1 MSNFGGR
8 RGPNVSQYL
17 RDLNAINRQESSH
30 EEPFNMEEDLALFT
44 NTQFFDIETGQNT
57 DYQAH
62 PVKVDMEAPQSTSP
76 SDGMTPAPSVV
87 GDIATN
93 FDFSIQATILASYA
107 WSLMGNEQ
115 RIYRFISHKLYHPH
129 LLSKNPTPCVHGVL
143 LPLGTKVGPRRKP
156 AQGWPACEGKVA
168 ISGWEGDGVYGAIS
182 LGKASYL
189 GPEGI
194 CKTITYPSTLHLYSG
209 HDTRLFSNSTDHY
222 TMAGDFGFPDFAN
235 PYPSTPLNGFAD
247 GAQNFPPIQPN
258 APAGYSVPQQQPHYG
273 QQAAPQP
280 SNEKR
285 GSESGPGAGRGSLNF
300 EEASRHA
307 AEEDKRRRNTAASAR
322 FRIKK
327 KQREQALEKSAKE
340 MSEKVSVLESKV
352 QQLEME
358 NKWLKN
364 LLVEKNEGNEEIVTL
379 WKEFAAS
386 KAGSK
391 SSESK
396 AQSPVKEETR

>member
-1 MSNFGGR
+1 MSNFNGR

-17 RDLNAINRQESSH
+17 RDLNAINRQETAH

-44 NTQFFDIETGQNT
+44 NTQFFDFETNQTT
-57 DYQAH
+57 DYQAQ
-62 PVKVDMEAPQSTSP
+62 PLKVDIEAAQSTSP

-87 GDIATN
+87 GDIN
-93 FDFSIQATILASYA
+93 PNSFDFIQ
-107 WSLMGNEQ
+107 
-115 RIYRFISHKLYHPH
+115 
-129 LLSKNPTPCVHGVL
+129 
-143 LPLGTKVGPRRKP
+143 
-156 AQGWPACEGKVA
+156 
-168 ISGWEGDGVYGAIS
+168 
-182 LGKASYL
+182 
-189 GPEGI
+189 
-194 CKTITYPSTLHLYSG
+194 
-209 HDTRLFSNSTDHY
+209 
-222 TMAGDFGFPDFAN
+222 GDFSFPDFTST
-235 PYPSTPLNGFAD
+235 YPSTPLNGFAD
-247 GAQNFPPIQPN
+247 GAQNFPSMQPN
-258 APAGYSVPQQQPHYG
+258 ASTGYQPVQQQQQASHYG
-273 QQAAPQP
+273 QQATPQP
-280 SNEKR
+280 SAEKR

-364 LLVEKNEGNEEIVTL
+364 LLVEKNEGNDEIVTL

-386 KAGSK
+386 KSTDK
-391 SSESK
+391 SESK
-396 AQSPVKEETR
+396 AKSAVKEETR

>member
-1 MSNFGGR
+1 MSNFNGR

-17 RDLNAINRQESSH
+17 RDLNAINRQETAH

-44 NTQFFDIETGQNT
+44 NTQFFDFETNQTT
-57 DYQAH
+57 DYQAQ
-62 PVKVDMEAPQSTSP
+62 PLKVDIEAAQSTSP

-87 GDIATN
+87 GDIN
-93 FDFSIQATILASYA
+93 PSSFDFIQ
-107 WSLMGNEQ
+107 
-115 RIYRFISHKLYHPH
+115 
-129 LLSKNPTPCVHGVL
+129 
-143 LPLGTKVGPRRKP
+143 
-156 AQGWPACEGKVA
+156 
-168 ISGWEGDGVYGAIS
+168 
-182 LGKASYL
+182 
-189 GPEGI
+189 
-194 CKTITYPSTLHLYSG
+194 
-209 HDTRLFSNSTDHY
+209 
-222 TMAGDFGFPDFAN
+222 GDFSFPDFTST
-235 PYPSTPLNGFAD
+235 YPSTPLNGFAD
-247 GAQNFPPIQPN
+247 GAQNFPSMQPN
-258 APAGYSVPQQQPHYG
+258 APAGYQPVQQQ
-273 QQAAPQP
+273 QQASHYNQQATPQP
-280 SNEKR
+280 STEKH

-364 LLVEKNEGNEEIVTL
+364 LLVEKNEGNDEIVTL

-386 KAGSK
+386 KSTDK
-391 SSESK
+391 PESK
-396 AQSPVKEETR
+396 AKSAVKEETR